1 MMSVDANA
9 TGSAD
14 TASPYEGL
22 ATGYNEARPSYPD
35 EAIADLSG
43 TSGLVVDVGA
53 GTGIFTRQIARMLPR
68 AEVVGIEPSA
78 DMRHVAECT
87 SANLQ
92 NVSFMAGSA
101 ERLPFRDASVSVLT
115 AATAVHWF
123 DRPLFYAE
131 AFRCLR
137 QDGQLVIVQNIRRW
151 WDSEWLAAYE
161 ELHEST
167 VEGYRRGTFPAF
179 DGQYRALDVAAELAG
194 RKGSSS
200 VSARDFEWRTALSE
214 NDFVT
219 FSLSSTITQRA
230 VSAIG
235 RTAYIERLMHL
246 LRRHSQNG
254 ILSIDYVTRVVMAAR
269 TDAPSASS
277 YSLNSP
283 SR

>member
-1 MMSVDANA
+1 MTSVSAN
-9 TGSAD
+9 
-14 TASPYEGL
+14 ASPYEGL

-35 EAIADLSG
+35 EAIAELSG
-43 TSGLVVDVGA
+43 ASGLVVDVGA
-53 GTGIFTRQIARMLPR
+53 GTGIFTRQIARMLPQ

-78 DMRHVAECT
+78 DMRHVAEGA
-87 SANLQ
+87 SANLP

-101 ERLPFRDASVSVLT
+101 EQLPFPDGSVSVLT

-131 AFRCLR
+131 ASRCLR

-161 ELHEST
+161 ELHESA

-179 DGQYRALDVAAELAG
+179 DGRYRTLDVAAELAG
-194 RKGSSS
+194 RNEVSSIKS
-200 VSARDFEWRTALSE
+200 RDFEWRAVLSE

-235 RTAYIERLMHL
+235 QAAYIERLMHL
-246 LRRHSQNG
+246 LRRHSQDG
-254 ILSIDYVTRVVMAAR
+254 ILSIDYVTRVVMATR

-277 YSLNSP
+277 HSLNSP